1 MYGLWMEHAA
11 REHRE
16 ELLREARER
25 RLARADKR
33 ARAGNEPLRR
43 YLRRLLG
50 LGGNRIRGV
59 AAKDVALGARCPDG
73 EVP

>member
-1 MYGLWMEHAA
+1 MEHAA

>member
-1 MYGLWMEHAA
+1 MYGLWMEHVA

-25 RLARADKR
+25 RLARAAKR

-43 YLRRLLG
+43 YLPRLLG

-73 EVP
+73 KAS

>member
-25 RLARADKR
+25 RLARAAKR
-33 ARAGNEPLRR
+33 ASAGNEPLRR
-43 YLRRLLG
+43 YLPRLLG

>member
-1 MYGLWMEHAA
+1 MEHAA

-25 RLARADKR
+25 RLARAAKR
-33 ARAGNEPLRR
+33 AGAGNEPLRR
-43 YLRRLLG
+43 YLPRLLG